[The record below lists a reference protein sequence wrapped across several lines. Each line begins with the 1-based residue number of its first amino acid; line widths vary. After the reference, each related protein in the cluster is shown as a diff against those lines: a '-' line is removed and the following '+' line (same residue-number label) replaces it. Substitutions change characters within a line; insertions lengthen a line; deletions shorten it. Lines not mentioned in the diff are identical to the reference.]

1 MTKQSSIKILRFI
14 PLVTLAIIS
23 LWVAA
28 GLSLQRRP
36 FHFDYDVSSY
46 ALQSSLQK
54 VEHFKATT
62 LVFLLAWLA
71 FGHRRLGSAFVLTML
86 VGLGWEIAESTA
98 VGHTARLSDLAP
110 DLVAAVSCLL
120 VAIFVRR
127 SRLNA
132 LAASDATRR

>member
-28 GLSLQRRP
+28 GLSVQRRP
-36 FHFDYDVSSY
+36 FHFDYDLSSY
-46 ALQSSLQK
+46 ALQSSLHK
-54 VEHFKATT
+54 VEHFKATA
-62 LVFLLAWLA
+62 LVFMLAWLA
-71 FGHRRLGSAFVLTML
+71 FGNRRLSVAFVLTIF

-120 VAIFVRR
+120 VAILVCR
-127 SRLNA
+127 SRLNT
-132 LAASDATRR
+132 LADSSATRR